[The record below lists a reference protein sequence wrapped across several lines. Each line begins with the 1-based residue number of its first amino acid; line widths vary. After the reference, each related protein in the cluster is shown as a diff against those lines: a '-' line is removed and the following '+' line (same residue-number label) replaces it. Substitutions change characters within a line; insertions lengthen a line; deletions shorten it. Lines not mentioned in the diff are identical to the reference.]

1 MVQDK
6 IVSEISN
13 IKTNIV
19 KQTGS
24 KTYIILLVI
33 FVILVIIFYLYD
45 KYLGKD
51 IKYHINSL
59 KSKFDNT
66 SNIDV
71 DKVGLSVEY
80 DPPNSDETTSDETIS
95 DETISDETHT
105 RGLNKPK
112 ICKKGKK
119 IKTGKQVFNISDNIY
134 TYYDAMALCKAY
146 DADLADYKQMTNAY
160 KNKAEWCNY
169 GWTKG
174 QMALYPT
181 QKCTWEK
188 LQQGPKDHRNDCG
201 RPGLNGG
208 YFENPY
214 LRFGVNCYGY
224 KPYPTSKE
232 KEIVKLSSNPY
243 LTQKEREFKNK
254 VDYYKSRKYDYTI
267 LPFTKNKWSN
277 V

>member
-6 IVSEISN
+6 IVSEVSN
-13 IKTNIV
+13 IKKNIFSNMG
-19 KQTGS
+19 KN
-24 KTYIILLVI
+24 TYIILIVVFIL
-33 FVILVIIFYLYD
+33 LVIIFYLYD

-51 IKYHINSL
+51 IKHHVNAI
-59 KSKFDNT
+59 KSKLENT
-66 SNIDV
+66 TNNIDV
-71 DKVGLSVEY
+71 DKVALSIEY
-80 DPPNSDETTSDETIS
+80 DPPNSEDDGGIVV
-95 DETISDETHT
+95 D
-105 RGLNKPK
+105 KPR
-112 ICKKGKK
+112 ICKKGEK
-119 IKTGKQVFNISDNIY
+119 IKKGKQVFNISDNIY

-146 DADLADYKQMTNAY
+146 NADLADYKQMAEAY

-181 QKCTWEK
+181 QKCSWEK
-188 LQQGPKDHRNDCG
+188 LQQGPKEHRNDCG

-232 KEIVKLSSNPY
+232 KEIIKLSTNPY

-254 VDYYKSRKYDYTI
+254 VDYYKSKKYDYTI
-267 LPFTKNKWSN
+267 LPFTKNKWSK

>member
-6 IVSEISN
+6 IVSEIGNSSN
-13 IKTNIV
+13 IFKILG
-19 KQTGS
+19 K
-24 KTYIILLVI
+24 KIYIILFISFILLVI
-33 FVILVIIFYLYD
+33 VFYYYD

-51 IKYHINSL
+51 ITRHVNTL
-59 KSKFDNT
+59 KSKFDN
-66 SNIDV
+66 SDNIDV
-71 DKVGLSVEY
+71 DKVELSLEY
-80 DPPNSDETTSDETIS
+80 NPSDSNTETDTEVKKDKKI
-95 DETISDETHT
+95 
-105 RGLNKPK
+105 K
-112 ICKKGKK
+112 ICKKNKK
-119 IKTGKQVFNISDNIY
+119 IKDAKQVFNISDNIY

-146 DADLADYKQMTNAY
+146 GSELADYKQMVDAY

-188 LQQGPKDHRNDCG
+188 LQQGPKEHRNDCG

-208 YFENPY
+208 YFDNPY

-224 KPYPTSKE
+224 KPYPSSKE
-232 KEIVKLSSNPY
+232 KEIVKLSTNPY

-267 LPFTKNKWSN
+267 LPFTKNKWSR

>member
-6 IVSEISN
+6 IVSDMSN

-19 KQTGS
+19 KKTGAG
-24 KTYIILLVI
+24 TYIILLVV

-45 KYLGKD
+45 KYFGKD

-59 KSKFDNT
+59 KSKFDNKT
-66 SNIDV
+66 NPEVDV
-71 DKVGLSVEY
+71 VGLSSES
-80 DPPNSDETTSDETIS
+80 DPPNSEELENTKVD
-95 DETISDETHT
+95 
-105 RGLNKPK
+105 NPQ
-112 ICKKGKK
+112 ICKKKKK
-119 IKTGKQVFNISDNIY
+119 IKKGKQVFNISENIY

-146 DADLADYKQMTNAY
+146 DADLADSKQMIDAY

-181 QKCTWEK
+181 QKCTWDK
-188 LQQGPKDHRNDCG
+188 LQQGPKEHRNDCG

-214 LRFGVNCYGY
+214 LRFGVNCYGH
-224 KPYPTSKE
+224 KPQPSSKE
-232 KEIVKLSSNPY
+232 KEIVKLSTNPY
-243 LTQKEREFKNK
+243 LTQKEREFTNK

-277 V
+277 D

>member
-19 KQTGS
+19 KKTGG
-24 KTYIILLVI
+24 KTYLILFSV
-33 FVILVIIFYLYD
+33 FMILVVIFYLYD

-51 IKYHINSL
+51 IKHYINSL
-59 KSKFDNT
+59 KSKFGTT
-66 SNIDV
+66 SDIDL

-80 DPPNSDETTSDETIS
+80 DPPNSEEQSNSSSLVD
-95 DETISDETHT
+95 
-105 RGLNKPK
+105 KPK

-119 IKTGKQVFNISDNIY
+119 IKSGKQVFNISDNIY

-146 DADLADYKQMTNAY
+146 DAELADYKQMADAY

-188 LQQGPKDHRNDCG
+188 LQQGPKEHRNDCG

-224 KPYPTSKE
+224 KPNPTSKE
-232 KEIVKLSSNPY
+232 KEIVKLSTNPY

-267 LPFTKNKWSN
+267 LPFTKNKWSK